1 MKKFEDN
8 YNPKIDFRFLAFANM
23 KIDQFES
30 TYDLRK
36 VFNGEMKAST
46 NNQIDLIKTK
56 EVFEMFKVEGLNEYS
71 IKKFLKL
78 FNVIVSNSKI
88 QMLLKYDYSLEKKDY
103 YDYASRL
110 FMYIIKKSLFG
121 FITFKFAILI
131 FNTIMFKNKTLPIVF
146 YPHTMKTIV
155 KLINS
160 GLSLEGLKNILDK
173 QFDISVMYNTPHKL
187 VSKEEVLNVLKQN
200 RKEMF
205 DEYGVE
211 HIVLTGSYVNGL
223 YTEYSDVDLIV
234 TTKEKM
240 KKSDIKTYLE
250 NKLLMPVDVVLSDAE
265 FTKTKDLQHYRL
277 EVF

>member
-71 IKKFLKL
+71 IKKFIKL

-121 FITFKFAILI
+121 FITIKFAILI

-223 YTEYSDVDLIV
+223 YTEYSDNVCA
-234 TTKEKM
+234 
-240 KKSDIKTYLE
+240 
-250 NKLLMPVDVVLSDAE
+250 N
-265 FTKTKDLQHYRL
+265 
-277 EVF
+277 